1 MPEGTYWS
9 RRAVG
14 RRAVLR
20 GAGLGIAGMAG
31 AALFG
36 CGGGDDAPEV
46 TGDTGVA
53 KKSAVAVVTP
63 GGGKAAPD
71 QVRIKP
77 GTYDSFVQPSAAERD
92 PAANARYGG
101 TLLTRYLDPPHM
113 DFNKTLSCTVN
124 TTYDYTMNKLV
135 RAKMGSF
142 ANQQRLE
149 VEPDLASKWEAS
161 PDATKF
167 TFHLRPGV
175 KFQNVA
181 PTNGRVLTSEDVKLS
196 FERYKKSGVMTDVFL
211 EVANFETPD
220 PNTLVVNL
228 TQPLVDFPRNI
239 ASWSFIW
246 PKELIQDEA
255 YLNEHA
261 IGTGPFIQQEWIRK
275 EKSTFVRNPDYFETG
290 LPYLDKVVTFVMN
303 DNAVVRSAYLTHN
316 LADWGAANAEDAGEM
331 MRNSPD
337 SVEMLYEGLQG
348 ANSQVVVFQMKNP
361 IVQDVR
367 VRRAVNMAIDRP
379 EYVAAQGYVGD
390 GFSKPSIS
398 WQELFDKRPTLASQG
413 PYYQYNPTE
422 AVKLLQA
429 AGYSATKPLTFEV
442 TSWYLSSAAPQRYG
456 FEDIIL
462 QMFKR
467 IKELNIT
474 HRTVDNPT
482 SVVMLNERKYDTA
495 HGMTFGP
502 PAYSVDQ
509 SIYPFYHS
517 KGGLN
522 FGNRNEPALDA
533 LLEAQRR
540 ESNLEAQKE
549 IWKKVWDMQLDQV
562 WDLFLP
568 GQLEARSFWHNYV
581 LGYRPFPSGLTC
593 YGNSQLRGTWL
604 DEGAPKVGAML
615 DEPGGVLA

>member
-1 MPEGTYWS
+1 MLEGNYWT
-9 RRAVG
+9 RRTVG

-31 AALFG
+31 AALLG
-36 CGGGDDAPEV
+36 CGPGAKEV
-46 TGDTGVA
+46 TSIKTAPTGNTA
-53 KKSAVAVVTP
+53 GAAATP
-63 GGGKAAPD
+63 GGGKAPAG
-71 QVRIKP
+71 QARLKP
-77 GTYDSFVQPSAAERD
+77 GIYDSFPQPSLGERD

-135 RAKMGSF
+135 RAKMGQF
-142 ANQQRLE
+142 ANQMRLE
-149 VEPDLASKWEAS
+149 IEPDLASKWESS
-161 PDATKF
+161 PDATRF

-175 KFQNVA
+175 KFHNVN
-181 PTNGRVLTSEDVKLS
+181 PTNGRVMTSEDVKMS
-196 FERYKKSGVMTDVFL
+196 FERYKNSGVMKDVFL

-228 TQPLVDFPRNI
+228 TQPLVDFPTNI

-246 PKELIQDEA
+246 PRELIQNEA

-261 IGTGPFIQQEWIRK
+261 VGTGPFIQQEWIRK
-275 EKSTFVRNPDYFETG
+275 EKSTFVKNPDYFENG
-290 LPYLDKVVTFVMN
+290 LPYLDKVVPFVMN
-303 DNAVVRSAYLTHN
+303 DNAVVRSAYLTDN
-316 LADWGAANAEDAGEM
+316 LGDWGAATAEDAEQM
-331 MRNSPD
+331 MKQSSD
-337 SVEMLYEGLQG
+337 SVQMLYEGLQG
-348 ANSQVVVFQMKNP
+348 ANSQVVVFQMNNP

-367 VRRAVNMAIDRP
+367 VRRAVNMSIDRP
-379 EYVAAQGYVGD
+379 EYVAAQGYVSD

-398 WQELFDKRPTLASQG
+398 WQELFDTRPTLASEG
-413 PYYQYNPTE
+413 PYYQYNPAE
-422 AVKLLQA
+422 ASKLLQA
-429 AGYSATKPLTFEV
+429 AGYSAAKPLTFEV

-462 QMFKR
+462 QQFKKV
-467 IKELNIT
+467 KELNIT

-482 SVVMLNERKYDTA
+482 SVVMLNERKYETA

-522 FGNRNEPALDA
+522 FGNRNDPTLDA
-533 LLEAQRR
+533 MLEAQRR
-540 ESNLEAQKE
+540 ETKREAQKE
-549 IWKKVWDMQLDQV
+549 IWKKVWDYQLNQV
-562 WDLFLP
+562 YDMFLP
-568 GQLEARSFWHNYV
+568 SSLQARGFWHNYV
-581 LGYRPFPSGLTC
+581 MGYRPFPSGLSC
-593 YGNSQLRGTWL
+593 YGNSQVRGMWL
-604 DEGAPKVGAML
+604 DEGAPKVSEADVTKSLG
-615 DEPGGVLA
+615 LA